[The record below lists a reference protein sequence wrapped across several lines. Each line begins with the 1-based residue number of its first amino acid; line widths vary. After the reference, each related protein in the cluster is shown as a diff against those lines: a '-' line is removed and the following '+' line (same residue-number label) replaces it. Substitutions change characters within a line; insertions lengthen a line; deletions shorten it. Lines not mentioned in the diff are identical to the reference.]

1 MSGIIVIEDV
11 DGTELNQF
19 NSLVFENLVAQP
31 SSVDLFNQQI
41 TISGLTSYVSSY
53 LKWSTIGNG
62 TASSVF
68 GSIPNLISVE
78 SKSGAVYYGDP
89 NLSSSN
95 TLNNLTD
102 EEVYFINIPRQRP
115 YVLQLNDGE
124 KISHAGQYGFQFTFS
139 SSGENWFPWGI
150 DVPRNINLVFG
161 GDADKITQVIDSS
174 GAKWGPGNEINSLQ
188 VFQPG
193 QGYIVYA
200 NTNFT
205 LTVLEREDISTTITQ
220 HFQIQP
226 PQIQLSETL
235 TSSNLSNVVKFTVPA
250 KVLKEAVLQVPV
262 HSSITGLKQSEVNRY
277 KDDDSTIPGA
287 ADIKTFYAA
296 RGLDTTFDTL
306 MKLSDDYAGTVNV
319 YNRLDF
325 QADYNL
331 KVLSKKHR
339 DVTYIFKVRNNSS
352 EIIAQSQTFTA
363 NELEK
368 FDGNLVLRITNPVTP
383 TSPVERFSFVIET
396 DGAAGTTKERKFII
410 SEYDRNR
417 YGEPIQESLSA
428 ANANNPVFPERTI
441 SVVPFWNAGETLL
454 VYKLYCTN
462 PTNE

>member
-200 NTNFT
+200 NTN
-205 LTVLEREDISTTITQ
+205 
-220 HFQIQP
+220 
-226 PQIQLSETL
+226 
-235 TSSNLSNVVKFTVPA
+235 
-250 KVLKEAVLQVPV
+250 
-262 HSSITGLKQSEVNRY
+262 
-277 KDDDSTIPGA
+277 
-287 ADIKTFYAA
+287 
-296 RGLDTTFDTL
+296 
-306 MKLSDDYAGTVNV
+306 
-319 YNRLDF
+319 
-325 QADYNL
+325 
-331 KVLSKKHR
+331 
-339 DVTYIFKVRNNSS
+339 
-352 EIIAQSQTFTA
+352 
-363 NELEK
+363 
-368 FDGNLVLRITNPVTP
+368 
-383 TSPVERFSFVIET
+383 
-396 DGAAGTTKERKFII
+396 
-410 SEYDRNR
+410 
-417 YGEPIQESLSA
+417 
-428 ANANNPVFPERTI
+428 
-441 SVVPFWNAGETLL
+441 
-454 VYKLYCTN
+454 
-462 PTNE
+462 